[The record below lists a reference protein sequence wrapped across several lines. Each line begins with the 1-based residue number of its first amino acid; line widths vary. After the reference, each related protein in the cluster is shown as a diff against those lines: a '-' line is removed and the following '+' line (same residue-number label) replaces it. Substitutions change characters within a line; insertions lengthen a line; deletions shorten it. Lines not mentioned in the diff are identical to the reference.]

1 MAKIVFPNAIVLEEV
16 DGGLLVRQGDEVY
29 VARNWVL
36 TEPVIA
42 LVEAAMSAGLC
53 WMIRTEH
60 PRRNARWPNK
70 RGVVYLA
77 FSPSQHQ
84 QWALAVDTIR
94 PATGDYG
101 HAVFNGKYH
110 EQFLK
115 LGLRFTF
122 EKRNK
127 GSGQEPVICEF
138 RRQTK
143 FSLDNVFI
151 SLKARIPAL
160 TRSNLHRCLQRHGL
174 NRLPIV
180 CPLMLQK
187 S

>member
-1 MAKIVFPNAIVLEEV
+1 MAKIVFPNDVVLEKV
-16 DGGLLVRQGDEVY
+16 HGGLVVRQDDEAY

-101 HAVFNGKYH
+101 HAVFNG
-110 EQFLK
+110 
-115 LGLRFTF
+115 
-122 EKRNK
+122 
-127 GSGQEPVICEF
+127 C
-138 RRQTK
+138 
-143 FSLDNVFI
+143 
-151 SLKARIPAL
+151 
-160 TRSNLHRCLQRHGL
+160 
-174 NRLPIV
+174 
-180 CPLMLQK
+180 
-187 S
+187 